1 MVGIDVTHAGPGS
14 KIGTPSIAAVVASID
29 DSFVHFPASL
39 RIQKHAKNKEVRVTQ
54 FPYRIRLIV
63 FSQTLDELR
72 EMMIERLQAY
82 AKQNGNKLP
91 ERVFVFRDGV
101 SEVCCRVVPCC
112 RSERELGTIPRC
124 PQGGIAADTGS
135 FQ

>member
-1 MVGIDVTHAGPGS
+1 VIDVRQLDDSAMKWLRTKSTMMVGIDVTHAGPGS
-14 KIGTPSIAAVVASID
+14 KKGTPSIAAVVASVD

-39 RIQKHAKNKEVRVTQ
+39 RVQKHAKNKEVRVAR
-54 FPYRIRLIV
+54 FPYRIRLII

-72 EMMIERLQAY
+72 EMMIERLQVC

-101 SEVCCRVVPCC
+101 SEVCCRVV
-112 RSERELGTIPRC
+112 R
-124 PQGGIAADTGS
+124 
-135 FQ
+135 